1 MENKVKDN
9 QQTTQNLILQELDQ
23 RVVLR
28 FKKIKGKNKTCIYGL
43 EKVLDK
49 PKLEDF
55 LKNIKKKLA
64 CGGLFTEDDDK
75 IMMIEFMGDHRE
87 KIKKILIDEKI
98 IAADKI
104 DLKGA

>member
-1 MENKVKDN
+1 MEKDN
-9 QQTTQNLILQELDQ
+9 QQTIQNSILQELDK

-28 FKKIKGKNKTCIYGL
+28 FKKVKGKNKTCIYGL

-49 PKLEDF
+49 PKLEEF
-55 LKNIKKKLA
+55 LKTIKKNLG
-64 CGGLFTEDDDK
+64 CGGLFTEDDEK
-75 IMMIEFMGDHRE
+75 IMMVEFMGDHRE
-87 KIKKILIDEKI
+87 KIKKILINEKI